1 MNRPR
6 VVIVGAGFAGC
17 GAAVAAA
24 KAGAEVVLLERTD
37 FVVASGIR
45 AGVMNNNGKLVA
57 AEEAKALGGGDIFE
71 ALESI
76 VLHRGHIVDEDHAY
90 VYNTVLVE
98 PVVRR
103 LLSDMG
109 VDLRLQSRAVDVVR
123 EGGVIKAVV
132 HSKGE
137 SVEGDAFVDCSGD
150 TGGVKVCNEYGG
162 GCAMCVT
169 HRCPTFGD
177 RVSIATKAGVPEYA
191 RHRPDGTPGTLQSA
205 FTLHK
210 SSLDPVL
217 RDRLEKEGAISIPL
231 PKEMIDHSLMYQ
243 IGGIRTARQM
253 ERLNLVDIGIAA
265 KCIGN
270 GAIPPGQL
278 RSIPGLERAVIENP
292 IAAGSGNKINGVSM
306 APREDTLRCR
316 DFGNLFVAG
325 VKAGPLG
332 GITEAI
338 VTGLVAG
345 HNAVRAAL
353 KKTLWT
359 LPRETTIG
367 DFVSFTGEMMQSPQH
382 RNRGYSMA
390 HEAYFERMKREGLYT
405 NDVASIHRRIR
416 DLGLTGILARK
427 LV

>member
-1 MNRPR
+1 MSRPR

-24 KAGAEVVLLERTD
+24 RAGAETVLLERTD

-57 AEEAKALGGGDIFE
+57 AEEAKALGGGDIFDT
-71 ALESI
+71 LESI
-76 VLHRGHIVDEDHAY
+76 LLHRGHIIDEDHAY
-90 VYNTVLVE
+90 VYNTMLVE
-98 PVVRR
+98 PAVRR
-103 LLSDMG
+103 LLVGMR
-109 VDLRLQSRAVDVVR
+109 VDLRLQERAVDVIKKDNLV
-123 EGGVIKAVV
+123 KAVV
-132 HSKGE
+132 LSNGK

-150 TGGVKVCNEYGG
+150 TGGVSVCVKYGG

-191 RHRPDGTPGTLQSA
+191 RRRPDGTPGTVQSA
-205 FTLHK
+205 FSLHK

-217 RDRLEKEGAISIPL
+217 RDQLEKEGAISIPL
-231 PKEMIDHSLMYQ
+231 PKELVDSNLRYQ
-243 IGGIRTARQM
+243 IGGVRTARQM
-253 ERLNLVDIGIAA
+253 ELLNLVDIGIAA

-270 GAIPPGQL
+270 GAIAPEQL
-278 RSIPGLERAVIENP
+278 RNIPGLEHAVIENP
-292 IAAGSGNKINGVSM
+292 MAAGRGNKINGVSM
-306 APREDTLRCR
+306 SPREDTLRCKGL
-316 DFGNLFVAG
+316 GNLFVAG

-332 GITEAI
+332 GVAEAI
-338 VTGLVAG
+338 VTGLLAG

-353 KKTLWT
+353 KKALWVM
-359 LPRETTIG
+359 PRETTIG
-367 DFVSFTGEMMQSPQH
+367 DFIGFTGEMMQSPQH
-382 RNRGYSMA
+382 RNRGFSMA

-405 NDVASIHRRIR
+405 EDVAAIHRRIR
-416 DLGLTGILARK
+416 DLKLTGVFARK